1 LRQFLLTLALLG
13 GPTAPFVLAQPPSPV
28 DQPHKGT
35 NFDPPPATTH
45 APEPPPPVP
54 EAAEPPIFGF
64 EKIDW
69 EAKETWIKM
78 ALLIGSLVLA
88 RRAFRQMKG
97 EE

>member
-1 LRQFLLTLALLG
+1 LRQFLLILALLA
-13 GPTAPFVLAQPPSPV
+13 GPAAPFAPAQPPGPV

-35 NFDPPPATTH
+35 NFDPPPVTTH

-54 EAAEPPIFGF
+54 EEPPIFEF
-64 EKIDW
+64 EKINWD
-69 EAKETWIKM
+69 AKETWIKM
-78 ALLIGSLVLA
+78 ALLVGSLVLA